1 MEKVMIKRVGENP
14 EIVEVEKI
22 TLGYMQKQVKGFI
35 EIPYLSDALNARRID
50 IVINEEG
57 KLEGMEPNM
66 LLLGDGFDVIDVIVG
81 DILFVAHDGEGGTIG
96 LSDEQIKDL
105 NNIFKHNQVLTN
117 MGAFNY
123 IRQGDEL
130 LWT

>member
-22 TLGYMQKQVKGFI
+22 TLEYMQKQVKGWI

-105 NNIFKHNQVLTN
+105 NDIFKHNQVLTN

-123 IRQGDEL
+123 IRHGDEL

>member
-14 EIVEVEKI
+14 EIVEVEEI
-22 TLGYMQKQVKGFI
+22 TLKYMQEQVKGLI

-57 KLEGMEPNM
+57 KLEGMDPNM
-66 LLLGDGFDVIDVIVG
+66 LLLGDDFDVIDVIVG
-81 DILFVAHDGEGGTIG
+81 DILFVAHDGQGGTIG

-105 NNIFKHNQVLTN
+105 NDMFKHNQVLTN

-123 IRQGDEL
+123 IRHGDEL

>member
-22 TLGYMQKQVKGFI
+22 TLKYMQEQVKGLI

-57 KLEGMEPNM
+57 KLESMDPNM
-66 LLLGDGFDVIDVIVG
+66 LLLGDDFDVIDVIVG
-81 DILFVAHDGEGGTIG
+81 DILFVAHDGQGGTIG

-105 NNIFKHNQVLTN
+105 NDMFKHNQVLTN

-123 IRQGDEL
+123 IRHGDEL

>member
-22 TLGYMQKQVKGFI
+22 TLEYMQKQVKGFI

-105 NNIFKHNQVLTN
+105 NDIFKHNQVLTN

-123 IRQGDEL
+123 IRHGDEL

>member
-22 TLGYMQKQVKGFI
+22 TLEYMQKQVKGFI
-35 EIPYLSDALNARRID
+35 EIPYLSDALNARRIY

-105 NNIFKHNQVLTN
+105 NDIFKHNQVLTN